1 MEQLIGIK
9 KYLISHK
16 LLCDGAFGTYYAG
29 LCRGGEGSIPERAN
43 VEQPELVKR
52 IHKDY
57 LRAGAGLLRSNTFA
71 ANRGTLGCGRRELE
85 ENLRS
90 AVRLAQEAVLEY
102 RKEPGGAEDGR
113 EIFVAGDIG
122 PLPHRFSLDKQELT
136 EEYLWIASVL
146 LEAGVDLLVFETFA
160 DYEVILE
167 VGKKLKREQ
176 DVFLVMQF
184 SVNQH
189 GYTNAGLSAG
199 RILRELGSENCIDA
213 IGFNC
218 GVGPGH
224 LVHIMENAALPSG
237 KFLTAFPNA
246 SYPKVIGE
254 QLVFQENKEYFVN
267 KAAVLADLGAD
278 LIGGCCG
285 TDPSYI
291 EGMSGRVDLKQ
302 RPHRSSGLKMGVPG
316 SDKIKTE
323 SRIKNSA
330 FFAGRNAEY
339 KLLAVELAPPFHADD
354 KKIREASQYLKEHYA
369 DVVTFPDSP
378 SGRTRADSIMTGI
391 KVAQHTG
398 MCVMPHICCRD
409 KNAIAIRAQLLGAYM
424 NGIRNL
430 LVVTGDPVPAG
441 MRGDI
446 RSVYNFDSIGLMK
459 IIREMNADEFAQ
471 DPIVYGGA
479 LSYNRRNLEVEIE
492 RMHKKMEA
500 GAEFFLT
507 QPLFTQ
513 ADAER
518 LRLVQEK
525 VPCARI
531 LCGIMP
537 LVSRRNALFIQNE
550 MAGIQVTDEIID
562 RYREDMTR
570 EEGEMTGAAIAG
582 EIMEMTRDFAAGYYF
597 SIPFNRVGL
606 LEKIPAGVRNE
617 QGF

>member
-1 MEQLIGIK
+1 MEQQIEIR
-9 KYLISHK
+9 KYLTSHK
-16 LLCDGAFGTYYAG
+16 LLCDGAFGTYYAA
-29 LCRGGEGSIPERAN
+29 LCRGEEGSIPERAN

-52 IHKDY
+52 IHRDY
-57 LRAGAGLLRSNTFA
+57 IRAGAGLIRSNTFA
-71 ANRGTLGCGRRELE
+71 ANRGTLGCGRQELE

-90 AVRLAQEAVLEY
+90 AVRLAREAVLEC
-102 RKEPGGAEDGR
+102 RKEPGGREAGR
-113 EIFVAGDIG
+113 DIFVAGDIG
-122 PLPHRFSLDKQELT
+122 PLPHRSGLEKQALE

-176 DVFLVMQF
+176 DVFLAMQF
-184 SVNQH
+184 CVNQN

-199 RILRELGSENCIDA
+199 RILRELGGENCIDA

-224 LVHIMENAALPSG
+224 LVHIMENAQLPAD

-254 QLVFQENKEYFVN
+254 RLVFQENKEYFVH
-267 KAAVLADLGAD
+267 KAALLADFGAD

-291 EGMSGRVDLKQ
+291 EGMSGLVDLKQ
-302 RPHRSSGLKMGVPG
+302 RSHRSGGLKMGVPG
-316 SDKIKTE
+316 REKKGSK
-323 SRIKNSA
+323 IKNSA
-330 FFAGRNAEY
+330 FFAGKDTEH

-354 KKIREASQYLKEHYA
+354 EKIRKASEYLKEHLA

-378 SGRTRADSIMTGI
+378 SGRTRADSVMTGI

-430 LVVTGDPVPAG
+430 LVITGDPVPAG

-479 LSYNRRNLEVEIE
+479 LSYNRRNLEVEID
-492 RMHKKMEA
+492 RMHKKLEA

-518 LRLVQEK
+518 LRMVQEK

-550 MAGIQVTDEIID
+550 MAGIHVTDEIIG

-570 EEGEMTGAAIAG
+570 EEGEMVGAAIAG
-582 EIMEMTRDFAAGYYF
+582 EIMEMTWDFAAGYYF

-606 LEKIPAGVRNE
+606 LEKIPARVRSK
-617 QGF
+617 